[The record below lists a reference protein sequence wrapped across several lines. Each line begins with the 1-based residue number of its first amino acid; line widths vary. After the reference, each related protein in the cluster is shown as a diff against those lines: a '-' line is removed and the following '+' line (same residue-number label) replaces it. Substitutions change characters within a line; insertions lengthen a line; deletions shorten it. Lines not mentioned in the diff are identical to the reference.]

1 MNNTAEKIMA
11 GTFAFGA
18 VGFTAYKFV
27 ELHNKKKAAA
37 AIDSLA
43 DHIHLD
49 LDDPYLKEYVSKA
62 VDQEIKRAAAN
73 AANDI
78 VDLQKSTIANAVG
91 AEVKNQKDI
100 LAGSVKSAIA
110 NRVGKLS
117 IDDIKKEALAEA
129 KEMASDKLREDMD
142 DILDNYKQGLD
153 NMVTIYK
160 AISDKASKATAVP
173 GLSFDISM

>member
-11 GTFAFGA
+11 GTFAFGTVSLA
-18 VGFTAYKFV
+18 AYKFI
-27 ELHNKKKAAA
+27 ELHRKKKATE

-49 LDDPYLKEYVSKA
+49 LNDPYIKAYVEQA
-62 VDQEIKRAAAN
+62 VSQEAYKAAAK

-78 VDLQKSTIANAVG
+78 MKLHESKIASAVS

-110 NRVGKLS
+110 TKVGKLN
-117 IDDIKKEALAEA
+117 IEDIKKEALAEA
-129 KEMASDKLREDMD
+129 KEMAAEKLREDME
-142 DILDNYKQGLD
+142 DILDNYKEGLD
-153 NMVTIYK
+153 NMTAIYK
-160 AISDKASKATAVP
+160 AIAEKSSKSTCTT
-173 GLSFDISM
+173 GMTFNF